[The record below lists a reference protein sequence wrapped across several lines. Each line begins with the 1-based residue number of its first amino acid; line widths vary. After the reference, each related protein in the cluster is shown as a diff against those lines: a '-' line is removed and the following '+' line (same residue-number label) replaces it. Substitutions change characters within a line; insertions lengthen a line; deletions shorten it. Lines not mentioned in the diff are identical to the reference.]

1 MQDKVPSPSL
11 ITTPLEQALART
23 GDTPPLWV
31 ARMDRALEG
40 VEKAADSRGPL
51 KVGRLGEVSDLI
63 PSPGLDRRLGRLR
76 QALGGLAEEASAL
89 RTEMRREAERS
100 PWMGPRSLRRFHRR
114 AAALLLGLEE
124 YEQEEARLIFESV
137 NTDIGAG
144 D

>member
-1 MQDKVPSPSL
+1 VQDKVLSPSL
-11 ITTPLEQALART
+11 ITAPLEQALAPT
-23 GDTPPLWV
+23 SDPPPVWC
-31 ARMDRALEG
+31 ARMDRALAD
-40 VEKAADSRGPL
+40 VEQEADSRGLL

-76 QALGGLAEEASAL
+76 QALGGLAQEASAI
-89 RTEMRREAERS
+89 RQDIRREAERA
-100 PWMGPRSLRRFHRR
+100 PMGPASLGRFHRR

-124 YEQEEARLIFESV
+124 YELEEARLILESV

>member
-1 MQDKVPSPSL
+1 
-11 ITTPLEQALART
+11 
-23 GDTPPLWV
+23 
-31 ARMDRALEG
+31 MDRALAG
-40 VEKAADSRGPL
+40 VEEAADSRGLL

-76 QALGGLAEEASAL
+76 QALGGLLEQASAI
-89 RTEMRREAERS
+89 RDDMRREVEQAS
-100 PWMGPRSLRRFHRR
+100 SMGPGSLRRFHRR

-124 YEQEEARLIFESV
+124 YEQEEARLILESV